1 MDEGEDLSVMDNA
14 NIEDIESDLP
24 FQKVASD
31 IICSDLNNYGFQ
43 VCSQNGLGTTT
54 PLEQQPPSSFVT
66 DDISSLFGNNDNED
80 EGDEGGGDNDDE
92 DDNNNNDN
100 ND

>member
-1 MDEGEDLSVMDNA
+1 MDEGEDLNIVDNL

-43 VCSQNGLGTTT
+43 VCSQNGLEATT
-54 PLEQQPPSSFVT
+54 PLEQQPSSSFVT
-66 DDISSLFGNNDNED
+66 DDISSLFSDNDNED
-80 EGDEGGGDNDDE
+80 EGDGDNDDE
-92 DDNNNNDN
+92 DDDNDNDN